1 MFGWMT
7 MMKCFEGSLYDIL
20 QNKFRGNK
28 IVQVSV
34 IHNVNRTTNVV
45 QPSVAL
51 VRLQNRFAI
60 RLEYRLNGTINIY
73 CP

>member
-1 MFGWMT
+1 
-7 MMKCFEGSLYDIL
+7 MKCFEGSLYDIL

-34 IHNVNRTTNVV
+34 IYNVNRTTNVV

-51 VRLQNRFAI
+51 VRPQNRFAI
-60 RLEYRLNGTINIY
+60 RLEY
-73 CP
+73 